1 MATYHPASSI
11 STAVL
16 QIFKDQ
22 IGTSSAWTVE
32 EIWQVLINDVYM
44 PYRDFEFEFYF
55 FRDYPDTPLQWLTIV
70 LKDLAKLGLVKPANS
85 PEESSGFSRW
95 SIGDSWHPPEPPSG
109 NGGGDGGR
117 INPGADDGGDGDG
130 GGLQEVLGH
139 PVLLALDQDDFDD
152 LVDGLFEEVQ
162 P

>member
-1 MATYHPASSI
+1 MATYRPASSI

-32 EIWQVLINDVYM
+32 EIWQVLRQDVYM
-44 PYRDFEFEFYF
+44 PYRDIEFDFYF
-55 FRDYPDTPLQWLTIV
+55 FRDHPDTPVQWITTV

-109 NGGGDGGR
+109 DGGGGGGDR
-117 INPGADDGGDGDG
+117 INPGADDGDSDGG

-152 LVDGLFEEVQ
+152 LVEGLFEEV
-162 P
+162 